1 MEKQIETV
9 VELAANKYPLIHP
22 DIDDYENDECILQR
36 AAFIEGYQ
44 AANAAVQ
51 GYREALEKIANSNTR
66 LAEDKNV
73 LKAQLAWIRMIAK
86 EVTAAL
92 SKAEEPTLAK
102 AHIQPPRTNELRY
115 DAAISDN
122 ATEAKQDLLNQ
133 EGINGAASL
142 MFSKADYKARCLTCG
157 QEHLNWSGSTPCC
170 GSLSELIEPLQA
182 LAKAEDKGEVKK
194 DFVQWLE
201 EDGLPASRSILA
213 ELKAMNAAKENNP
226 QPTNSL
232 DELERWV
239 KKNYVNYNYEERL
252 LAKIQ
257 ELKTITT

>member
-1 MEKQIETV
+1 MEKQIKVITKDDIVHDVWKYIMSGDGEANVWCHTWEGRHV
-9 VELAANKYPLIHP
+9 IGNDCEFYNSALSKAEAIKPVEDVAYMLDNMDKFQLE
-22 DIDDYENDECILQR
+22 DTDYDYSNVNDEI
-36 AAFIEGYQ
+36 
-44 AANAAVQ
+44 
-51 GYREALEKIANSNTR
+51 
-66 LAEDKNV
+66 
-73 LKAQLAWIRMIAK
+73 
-86 EVTAAL
+86 
-92 SKAEEPTLAK
+92 SKAEEPTLAQN
-102 AHIQPPRTNELRY
+102 HIQPPRTNELRY

-182 LAKAEDKGEVKK
+182 LAKAEDKGDIQDCSLRINGKTMAET
-194 DFVQWLE
+194 
-201 EDGLPASRSILA
+201 LA
-213 ELKAMNAAKENNP
+213 P